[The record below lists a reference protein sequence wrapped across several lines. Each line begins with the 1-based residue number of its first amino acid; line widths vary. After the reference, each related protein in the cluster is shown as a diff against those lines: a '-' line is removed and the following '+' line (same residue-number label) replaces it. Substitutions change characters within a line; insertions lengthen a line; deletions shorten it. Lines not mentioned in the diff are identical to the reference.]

1 MKKIRL
7 TESQL
12 IDLIDKV
19 VKENTMVGTHGFK
32 QQEPTEGMA
41 PEAMEAKKE
50 AKPKKEKST
59 AQKYYD
65 KIISTKNE
73 LEKLNDNLNGEKNA
87 VVKNKFRM
95 IEKQM
100 KEIQELL
107 AKRDDVNKM

>member
-1 MKKIRL
+1 MKKVRL

-12 IDLIDKV
+12 IDLIQKV
-19 VKENTMVGTHGFK
+19 VKENTMVGAHGFA
-32 QQEPTEGMA
+32 PTEGMA
-41 PEAMEAKKE
+41 PEAQEQKAVAKS
-50 AKPKKEKST
+50 PKKESST

-65 KIISTKNE
+65 KIIKTKNE
-73 LEKLNDNLNGEKNA
+73 LEKLNDNLDGEKNA
-87 VVKNKFRM
+87 VIKNKFRM

>member
-1 MKKIRL
+1 MKKTVRL

-12 IDLIDKV
+12 ISIIEKV
-19 VKENTMVGTHGFK
+19 VNENQLVGIQGMSSPET
-32 QQEPTEGMA
+32 QEASEVQ
-41 PEAMEAKKE
+41 K
-50 AKPKKEKST
+50 KPKKEKST

-73 LEKLNDNLNGEKNA
+73 LEKLNDSLTGDKNA
-87 VVKNKFRM
+87 VIKNKFSM

-107 AKRDDVNKM
+107 GKRDDVNKM

>member
-1 MKKIRL
+1 MKKTVRL

-12 IDLIDKV
+12 ISIIEKV
-19 VKENTMVGTHGFK
+19 VNENQLVGVQGMSSPET
-32 QQEPTEGMA
+32 QEASEVQ
-41 PEAMEAKKE
+41 K
-50 AKPKKEKST
+50 KPKKEKST

-73 LEKLNDNLNGEKNA
+73 LEKLNDSLTGDKNA
-87 VVKNKFRM
+87 VIKNKFSM

-107 AKRDDVNKM
+107 GKRDDVNKM

>member
-1 MKKIRL
+1 MKKVRL

-12 IDLIDKV
+12 IDLIQKV
-19 VKENTMVGTHGFK
+19 VKENTMVGMQGFK
-32 QQEPTEGMA
+32 QEPTEGMA
-41 PEAMEAKKE
+41 PEAQEQKAP

-73 LEKLNDNLNGEKNA
+73 LEKLNDNLDGEKNA
-87 VVKNKFRM
+87 VIKNKFRM

>member
-1 MKKIRL
+1 MKKVRL

-12 IDLIDKV
+12 IDLIQKV
-19 VKENTMVGTHGFK
+19 VKENTMVGMQGFK
-32 QQEPTEGMA
+32 QEPTEGMA
-41 PEAMEAKKE
+41 PEAQEATAKQS
-50 AKPKKEKST
+50 KPKKEKST

-73 LEKLNDNLNGEKNA
+73 LEKLNDNLDGEKNA
-87 VVKNKFRM
+87 VIKNKFRM